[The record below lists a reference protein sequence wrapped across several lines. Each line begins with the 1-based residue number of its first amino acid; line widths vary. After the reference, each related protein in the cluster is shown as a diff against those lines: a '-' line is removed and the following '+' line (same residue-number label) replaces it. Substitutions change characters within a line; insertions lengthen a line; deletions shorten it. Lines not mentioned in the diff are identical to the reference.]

1 MHATGFRNSFTP
13 LPGYFSP
20 FPHGTHPLSVTKE
33 YLGLTGGPARF
44 TRNSTSPTLLGATPH
59 QCHAYS
65 YRTLTHSGTP
75 SQTLHLHATFLTG
88 QSCGSRTTRP
98 PQPRT
103 CNTCRLEHTH
113 GLASSAFAR
122 HYSRNHT
129 CFLFLRVLRCFTSP
143 RYHPHPYTFR
153 AGPPDTTPDIPGF
166 PIRTPP
172 DHSSLT
178 NSPGLIAGHN
188 VLHRLLVPRH
198 PPIALHNFAQH
209 HVAQTHTTIKILAS
223 TIQFSTTTRTPH
235 HAHTHATQHRTG
247 HHTCDTP
254 QPNSMPS
261 TPPITGRT
269 PTFHSQKLLRKEVI
283 QPHLP
288 VRLPCY
294 DLVLITNPTFDG
306 SPQKVRP
313 PASGVT
319 DFHDL
324 TGGVYK
330 ARERIHRSVAD
341 LRLLATPTS

>member
-1 MHATGFRNSFTP
+1 MCSSDLFPSHDICGFRNSFTP

-44 TRNSTSPTLLGATPH
+44 TRNSSSPTLLGATPH

-198 PPIALHNFAQH
+198 PPIALHN
-209 HVAQTHTTIKILAS
+209 LS
-223 TIQFSTTTRTPH
+223 
-235 HAHTHATQHRTG
+235 
-247 HHTCDTP
+247 
-254 QPNSMPS
+254 
-261 TPPITGRT
+261 
-269 PTFHSQKLLRKEVI
+269 
-283 QPHLP
+283 
-288 VRLPCY
+288 
-294 DLVLITNPTFDG
+294 
-306 SPQKVRP
+306 
-313 PASGVT
+313 
-319 DFHDL
+319 
-324 TGGVYK
+324 
-330 ARERIHRSVAD
+330 
-341 LRLLATPTS
+341 